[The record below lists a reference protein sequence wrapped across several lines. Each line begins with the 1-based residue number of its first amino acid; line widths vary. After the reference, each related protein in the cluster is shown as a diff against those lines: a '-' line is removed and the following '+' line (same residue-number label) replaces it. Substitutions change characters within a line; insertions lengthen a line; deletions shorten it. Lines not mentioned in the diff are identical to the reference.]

1 MSLKLL
7 DTPINKQISKL
18 QYLRG
23 IRAGG
28 EVTRCKRCTS
38 EATRRRST
46 PLPLNWLKNKIF
58 LLGISPHATD
68 MQKLSN
74 SSPLRFLSYMNEHA
88 TQRNRRKK

>member
-23 IRAGG
+23 IRAGN
-28 EVTRCKRCTS
+28 EDTRFKHGTS

-46 PLPLNWLKNKIF
+46 PLLLKWLRRHVLYCLDLKINHSSGYF
-58 LLGISPHATD
+58 PILLAMYCQTTYNDTSA
-68 MQKLSN
+68 
-74 SSPLRFLSYMNEHA
+74 
-88 TQRNRRKK
+88 